1 MNHLAFLR
9 AFLIRHVW
17 SIINHFVF
25 LSTYFNFIMLQNAAC
40 NSAEPSE
47 KRSFFHYFR
56 GYEGMT
62 VYLSLF
68 SSLLLWIYHDQ
79 PALSIF
85 TWPLV
90 SAFGLAL
97 AVSYVFFFE
106 LLATA
111 LDRIRLRIFGPCLGR
126 CTRAHDY
133 IRMVFVS
140 FFFSFIYKSYT
151 TSSFL
156 DAYFLVWTLFAYKVV
171 RPADRSANLRLLFFV
186 GPYAFLNLDRIV
198 VEGWGFQNGGRL
210 FEEEEGAG
218 NEHMPLLFFCGI

>member
-1 MNHLAFLR
+1 M
-9 AFLIRHVW
+9 
-17 SIINHFVF
+17 
-25 LSTYFNFIMLQNAAC
+25 
-40 NSAEPSE
+40 
-47 KRSFFHYFR
+47 
-56 GYEGMT
+56 
-62 VYLSLF
+62 
-68 SSLLLWIYHDQ
+68 
-79 PALSIF
+79 
-85 TWPLV
+85 
-90 SAFGLAL
+90 
-97 AVSYVFFFE
+97 FFFE